1 MRNIETRNFEAD
13 AEVLNGMLSKAKSEQ
28 RSDDALAVSVRLA
41 ALAIHARNKEMSAAE
56 IIELLDKESARFEN
70 QSRELH

>member
-13 AEVLNGMLSKAKSEQ
+13 AEVLNAMLSKAKSEQ

-41 ALAIHARNKEMSAAE
+41 ALAIHVRNKEMSAAE